1 MKSIH
6 ITFFNVFIVL
16 VTHIIAFVFLNKYAI
31 QQGACGMGVAIIAG
45 SIPLIINFL
54 WSSII
59 IYFVSKSGKK
69 QYFDDT
75 LLYVIIAIIGNSLIA
90 YFSGNYLWRLLILP
104 YLLFLGESFY
114 LKSFFVERK
123 P

>member
-6 ITFFNVFIVL
+6 ITFANVFIVL
-16 VTHIIAFVFLNKYAI
+16 ITHIIAFDFLDKYAI

-90 YFSGNYLWRLLILP
+90 YFSGNYLWILLIIP
-104 YLLFLGESFY
+104 YLIFLGESFY
-114 LKSFFVERK
+114 LKFENQSE
-123 P
+123 